1 LSPSAWSWAIPSR
14 FRITLKTVRFRAALV
29 QLYPDWSA
37 LRGLARG
44 AGQTGFCLPHVT
56 PIKADKLRRK
66 TMTNID
72 FTLLIDALVRLV
84 AALTAFVIALR
95 RRRR

>member
-1 LSPSAWSWAIPSR
+1 LLPRYACAASPRVPRRIRDLSR
-14 FRITLKTVRFRAALV
+14 V
-29 QLYPDWSA
+29 
-37 LRGLARG
+37 
-44 AGQTGFCLPHVT
+44 AGQTGFWLPHVT

-72 FTLLIDALVRLV
+72 FTLLIDALARLV
-84 AALTAFVIALR
+84 AVLTTFVIALR